1 LFGERLGTLSKT
13 KIRMMMQIET
23 AVPQPQAQSYWLWK
37 EWRIHYVQ
45 AGTVGPDIVL
55 IHGFGASTDHWRKN
69 IEVLSRHYR
78 VWAVD
83 LLGFGRSQKPKIVYS
98 ADLWRDQLRDF
109 CAQVVKAPVFIAG
122 NSLGGYTSLCFA
134 VDCPE
139 WTQGLILLNCAGPF
153 SEDSAVQRPVW
164 QQAMGDLTRNL
175 FKLPGVIEIVSFVLF
190 MRTRNR
196 DRIREI
202 LLKVYK
208 DPTAVTDRLIDDI
221 YRPAFDDGALDVFAA
236 VFKQPPGRKLDEL
249 LQALKSPL
257 LLLWGEADP
266 WMTPAKA
273 RRFQQFYPDAALEW
287 VDAGHCPHDERPE
300 VVNAAIDGWIKQV
313 LAEH

>member
-1 LFGERLGTLSKT
+1 
-13 KIRMMMQIET
+13 MQLDAIASQTSQSSSES
-23 AVPQPQAQSYWLWK
+23 SYWDWND
-37 EWRIHYVQ
+37 WRIHYVQ
-45 AGTVGPDIVL
+45 AGSTGPNLVL

-69 IEVLSRHYR
+69 AKVLSAHYH

-83 LLGFGRSQKPKIVYS
+83 LLGFGRSQKPKITYS

-109 CAQVVKAPVFIAG
+109 CTQVVQAPVFIAG
-122 NSLGGYTSLCFA
+122 NSLGGYSALCFA

-153 SEDSAVQRPVW
+153 SEDSAVQPPVW
-164 QQAMGDLTRNL
+164 RQMIGNLTRNL
-175 FKLPGVIEIVSFVLF
+175 FKLPGVIEGVSFVLF
-190 MRTRNR
+190 NRTRNR

-208 DPTAVTDRLIDDI
+208 DPTTVTDQLVEDI
-221 YRPAFDDGALDVFAA
+221 YRPAFDKGALDVFAA

-249 LQALKSPL
+249 LVALKCPL
-257 LLLWGEADP
+257 LLLWGNADP
-266 WMTPAKA
+266 WMTTAKA
-273 RRFQQFYPDAALEW
+273 LRFQAFYPQAELEW

-300 VVNAAIDGWIKQV
+300 AVNAAIDRWIRQV
-313 LAEH
+313 MQ

>member
-1 LFGERLGTLSKT
+1 MTMPLDTIT
-13 KIRMMMQIET
+13 
-23 AVPQPQAQSYWLWK
+23 PQVSQSIYWEWK
-37 EWRIHYVQ
+37 SWRVHYVQ
-45 AGTVGPDIVL
+45 AGTVGPNLVL

-69 IEVLSRHYR
+69 IELLSAQYR

-83 LLGFGRSQKPKIVYS
+83 LLGFGRSQKPKITYS

-109 CAQVVKAPVFIAG
+109 CAQVVQAPVFIAG
-122 NSLGGYTSLCFA
+122 NSLGGYISLCFA

-139 WTQGLILLNCAGPF
+139 WTEGLILLNCAGPF
-153 SEDSAVQRPVW
+153 SENPAVQRPVW
-164 QQAMGDLTRNL
+164 QQFMGNFTRNV
-175 FKLPGVIEIVSFVLF
+175 FKMPGVIEAVSFVLF

-208 DPTAVTDRLIDDI
+208 DPTTVTDELIEDI
-221 YRPAFDDGALDVFAA
+221 YRPAFDEGALDVFSA

-249 LQALKSPL
+249 LRTLQRPL
-257 LLLWGEADP
+257 LLLWGNADP
-266 WMTPAKA
+266 WMTVSKA
-273 RRFQQFYPDAALEW
+273 ERCLTFYPEATLEW

-300 VVNAAIDGWIKQV
+300 EVNAAIDRWIKKV
-313 LAEH
+313 LT

>member
-1 LFGERLGTLSKT
+1 MQLDAIAPQIGTS
-13 KIRMMMQIET
+13 
-23 AVPQPQAQSYWLWK
+23 SYWEWK
-37 EWRIHYVQ
+37 GWRIHYVK
-45 AGTVGPDIVL
+45 AGTTGPNLVL

-69 IEVLSRHYR
+69 IEALSDRYC

-109 CAQVVKAPVFIAG
+109 CAQLVQAPVFIAG
-122 NSLGGYTSLCFA
+122 NSLGGYAALCFA
-134 VDCPE
+134 ADCPE

-153 SEDSAVQRPVW
+153 SEDTAVHRPAW
-164 QQAMGDLTRNL
+164 QQAVGDLTRNL
-175 FKLPGVIEIVSFVLF
+175 FKLPGVIEVVSFVLF

-221 YRPAFDDGALDVFAA
+221 YRPAFDEGALDVFAA

-249 LQALKSPL
+249 LRSLKRPL

-266 WMTPAKA
+266 WMTPTKA
-273 RRFQQFYPDAALEW
+273 RRFQQFYPEAALEW

-300 VVNAAIDGWIKQV
+300 AVNAAIDDWIGKTMEGSSV
-313 LAEH
+313 SVSSN

>member
-1 LFGERLGTLSKT
+1 MPLDAVTSQINKSVYWEWKT
-13 KIRMMMQIET
+13 
-23 AVPQPQAQSYWLWK
+23 
-37 EWRIHYVQ
+37 WRVHYVK
-45 AGTVGPDIVL
+45 AGTIGPNLVL

-69 IEVLSRHYR
+69 IEVLSAHYR

-83 LLGFGRSQKPKIVYS
+83 LLGFGRSQKPKITYS
-98 ADLWRDQLRDF
+98 ADLWRNQLRDF
-109 CAQVVKAPVFIAG
+109 CAQVVQAPVFIAG
-122 NSLGGYTSLCFA
+122 NSLGGYISLCFA

-153 SEDSAVQRPVW
+153 STDPAVQHPAW
-164 QQAMGDLTRNL
+164 QQIMGTFTRNL
-175 FKLPGVIEIVSFVLF
+175 FKLPGVIEAVSFVLF

-208 DPTAVTDRLIDDI
+208 DPVAVTDQLIEDI
-221 YRPAFDDGALDVFAA
+221 YRPAFDEGAFDVFAA

-249 LQALKSPL
+249 LQTLQRPL
-257 LLLWGEADP
+257 LLLWGNADP
-266 WMTPAKA
+266 WMTATKA
-273 RRFQQFYPDAALEW
+273 QRFQQFYPKATLEW

-300 VVNAAIDGWIKQV
+300 VGNGAIKWWIQQIQMSP
-313 LAEH
+313 

>member
-1 LFGERLGTLSKT
+1 MTMPLDTIT
-13 KIRMMMQIET
+13 
-23 AVPQPQAQSYWLWK
+23 PQVSQSIYWEWK
-37 EWRIHYVQ
+37 SWRVHYVQ
-45 AGTVGPDIVL
+45 AGTVGPNLVL

-69 IEVLSRHYR
+69 IEVLSAQYR

-83 LLGFGRSQKPKIVYS
+83 LLGFGRSQKPKITYS

-109 CAQVVKAPVFIAG
+109 CAQVVQAPVFIAG
-122 NSLGGYTSLCFA
+122 NSLGGYISLCFA

-139 WTQGLILLNCAGPF
+139 WTEGLILLNCAGPF
-153 SEDSAVQRPVW
+153 SENPAVQRPVW
-164 QQAMGDLTRNL
+164 QQFMGNFTRNV
-175 FKLPGVIEIVSFVLF
+175 FKMPGVIEAVSFVLF

-208 DPTAVTDRLIDDI
+208 DPTTVTDELIEDI
-221 YRPAFDDGALDVFAA
+221 YRPAFDEGALDVFSA

-249 LQALKSPL
+249 LRTLQRPL
-257 LLLWGEADP
+257 LLLWGNADP
-266 WMTPAKA
+266 WMTVSKA
-273 RRFQQFYPDAALEW
+273 ERCLTFYPEATLEW

-300 VVNAAIDGWIKQV
+300 EVNAAIDRWIKKV
-313 LAEH
+313 LT